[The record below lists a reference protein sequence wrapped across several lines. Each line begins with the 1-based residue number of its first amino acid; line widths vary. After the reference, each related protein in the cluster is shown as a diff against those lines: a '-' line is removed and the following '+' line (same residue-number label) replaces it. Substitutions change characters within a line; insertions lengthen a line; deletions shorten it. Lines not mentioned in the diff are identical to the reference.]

1 MKYLALIMIKLP
13 GAFLFELTIFAEASK
28 RAMPQNA
35 VIIFV
40 I

>member
-1 MKYLALIMIKLP
+1 MKFLALIMIKLP
-13 GAFLFELTIFAEASK
+13 GPFLFE
-28 RAMPQNA
+28 RAMSQNA